1 MSVTGDEYTDLS
13 PVGRAL
19 DFLPKANTLVSHYF
33 VCGIHPDDVP
43 TDREITIDPSKA
55 PELPPDTDGTTPVVT
70 TTAGNDDDGMPKPRV
85 LFHWSGEK
93 DSGDEAWAEDDADIP
108 PQLLDFC
115 FPKYRKADLRW
126 VEKSAPETAE
136 ILTKPQHETEDP
148 FVFLIS
154 GETPLFGV
162 CIHRKELARIAPPT
176 TIRPRSAKKK
186 SQQQQQ
192 QQQQEK
198 EKEEEGEEKKAEK
211 NKGESE
217 TPKEETETAKSDESE
232 KKESSEES
240 KTKEDNNG
248 GSKED
253 KTKAGELLV
262 ADRVPITTRCY
273 CLVSRHAL
281 LPLLHDLLT
290 ALVAADFGAS
300 SDMRRILLNYFL
312 PLPDGQTLP
321 PLPMPLPVRS
331 SALVYAILRFTKN
344 VLKVPSPGDVL
355 HYKLPVTAPAT
366 PITRTFRCP
375 VGSTPPH
382 SAMSVILEWS
392 IVTLFQYLNLESKT
406 KQSNNN
412 NNNNNVKPLNL
423 LTVFFFVCVCLPV
436 FVCVRTYV
444 H

>member
-19 DFLPKANTLVSHYF
+19 DFLPKANTLISHYF

-43 TDREITIDPSKA
+43 TDRELVIDPSEA
-55 PELPPDTDGTTPVVT
+55 PVVPCVDETTPSITPPLPESDGTPR
-70 TTAGNDDDGMPKPRV
+70 PRV
-85 LFHWSGEK
+85 LFHWSGE
-93 DSGDEAWAEDDADIP
+93 SASEDDTVWSENDKDIP

-126 VEKSAPETAE
+126 VDKSAPETAE

-162 CIHRKELARIAPPT
+162 CIHRKELARVMPPT
-176 TIRPRSAKKK
+176 TIKPRTAKKK
-186 SQQQQQ
+186 V
-192 QQQQEK
+192 ETPDP
-198 EKEEEGEEKKAEK
+198 KAE
-211 NKGESE
+211 E
-217 TPKEETETAKSDESE
+217 TPAAPAEGNPLSTAPAAAA
-232 KKESSEES
+232 
-240 KTKEDNNG
+240 TTTTQNNDNAA
-248 GSKED
+248 D
-253 KTKAGELLV
+253 LLI

-273 CLVSRHAL
+273 CLISRHAL
-281 LPLLHDLLT
+281 LPLLHDLLS
-290 ALVAADFGAS
+290 ALMAADFGAS
-300 SDMRRILLNYFL
+300 SEMRRILLNYFL

-321 PLPMPLPVRS
+321 PLQMPLPVRS

-344 VLKVPSPGDVL
+344 TLKVPSPGDVL

-366 PITRTFRCP
+366 PTVRTFRCP

-392 IVTLFQYLNLESKT
+392 IVTLFQYLSLESK
-406 KQSNNN
+406 
-412 NNNNNVKPLNL
+412 
-423 LTVFFFVCVCLPV
+423 
-436 FVCVRTYV
+436 
-444 H
+444 